1 MGRIVVRKA
10 SVFHAPGR
18 GSRRTLCTSMFLGL
32 CGLLQSPPEPLAARA
47 VLGQDATAK
56 TPAQEQA
63 PAQGQAPAQAGAAA
77 NPTAAPAIER
87 VLPPAGTPLAPAV
100 REELVS
106 ATRTLRGRLANVGNH
121 ELLADIEV
129 YVKALELALEFGEF
143 YAPKDVEKA
152 RFAIAEAE
160 RRLAA
165 VAAAA
170 AGETAAAE
178 KPVDWPRKT
187 GLTVRGFRSRL
198 DGSAQPYGVVAG
210 MGHDFAKPA
219 PLYVW
224 LHGRGDKQTDL
235 HFIHER
241 HHSQGQIA
249 PPGALVIHP
258 FGRHCLGFKSAGEI
272 DVLEAVEHACS
283 QYAIDRD
290 RIVLIGFSMGGAGAW
305 HLGAHYVDRWCA
317 VSPGAGFAETARY
330 NKLSPDKYPPVYEQ
344 QLWGCYDVP
353 AYVRNLFNVP
363 VIAYSGEKDR
373 QIQAAQ
379 VMEEAFKAE
388 GRELRHLI
396 GPGVEHRY
404 EPATLKKLLD
414 ELAAIVRQGREKSPQ
429 TVTLQTRTLRYSR
442 VHWVEA
448 LGLERH
454 WNDSRIDAAIGD
466 DRSLAIKTTGVTAL
480 RVWPPQDV
488 ARIELNGAAVTGA
501 LAPRAAGEAIRLRR
515 DSSGRWQAAVE
526 KAAAGNAA
534 VEKTADGK
542 AVSEKAPASKE
553 PSAFPG
559 PKRPGLQGPID
570 DGFLAPFV
578 FVAPST
584 PCASPAVDRWV
595 RAELAHAAERWRA
608 VCRGSVE
615 IKLDRDLTEADYAD
629 KNLILWGDAAG
640 NAAIRALADHLPI
653 IGTDATAATGRML
666 VKGGERWDAAN
677 HVPAFIYP
685 NPRNPKRYVV
695 LNSGLTFREAH
706 DRTNSQQNPKL
717 PDWVVFDIREP
728 ATAQSAARVAA
739 AGFFDEQWK

>member
-1 MGRIVVRKA
+1 MGRFAVRLM
-10 SVFHAPGR
+10 SVAEHPRSWRSWLAGVALITAFSWPQLLPPFESLAM
-18 GSRRTLCTSMFLGL
+18 RTAVAQT
-32 CGLLQSPPEPLAARA
+32 PP
-47 VLGQDATAK
+47 T
-56 TPAQEQA
+56 
-63 PAQGQAPAQAGAAA
+63 
-77 NPTAAPAIER
+77 IER
-87 VLPPAGTPLAPAV
+87 VLPPAGITLEPAI
-100 REELVS
+100 REEL
-106 ATRTLRGRLANVGNH
+106 AAAARTLRERLAKLASQPLAASPEKPGI
-121 ELLADIEV
+121 EKPGIELADIEI
-129 YVKALELALEFGEF
+129 YVKALERALEFQEF
-143 YAPKDVEKA
+143 YVPKDVEKA
-152 RFAIAEAE
+152 RFAIAEAQ
-160 RRLAA
+160 RRLT
-165 VAAAA
+165 VAAGTGA
-170 AGETAAAE
+170 AGTGSAGVTA
-178 KPVDWPRKT
+178 DWTRKA

-210 MGHDFAKPA
+210 SSHDFTRPA

-272 DVLEAVEHACS
+272 DVLEAVEHAC
-283 QYAIDRD
+283 QHYAIDRD

-330 NKLSPDKYPPVYEQ
+330 NKLAPEKYPPDYEQ
-344 QLWGCYDVP
+344 RLWGCYDVP

-373 QIQAAQ
+373 QIQAAL
-379 VMEEAFKAE
+379 VMEEAFRGE

-404 EPATLKKLLD
+404 EPATLKRLLE
-414 ELAAIVRQGREKSPQ
+414 ELDVVVRSGRNRAPR

-454 WNDSRIDAAIGD
+454 WHDARIDAAIGD
-466 DRSLAIKTTGVTAL
+466 NKSLAIKTSGVTAL
-480 RVWPPQDV
+480 RVAPPFEV
-488 ARIELNGAAVTGA
+488 ARIEVNGAAVTGGA
-501 LAPRAAGEAIRLRR
+501 VPRAAGESIRLNR
-515 DSSGRWQAAVE
+515 DSTGHWQAVAE
-526 KAAAGNAA
+526 QPAAGQSTAGQSAA
-534 VEKTADGK
+534 GQSLTGQRSPDTAN
-542 AVSEKAPASKE
+542 EPA
-553 PSAFPG
+553 AFPG
-559 PKRPGLQGPID
+559 AKRPGVQGPID
-570 DGFLAPFV
+570 DAFLEPFL
-578 FVAPST
+578 FVVPSDA
-584 PCASPAVDRWV
+584 CASPAVDRWV
-595 RAELAHAAERWRA
+595 RAELAHAGERWRA
-608 VCRGSVE
+608 VCRGAVE
-615 IKLDRDLTEADYAD
+615 VKLDRDVTDADVAA
-629 KNLILWGDAAG
+629 KNLILWGDTKS
-640 NAAIRALADHLPI
+640 NAMIRALAPRLPI
-653 IGTDATAATGRML
+653 GWTDANGATGQAV
-666 VKGGERWDAAN
+666 VKAGERWDAAH

-685 NPRNPKRYVV
+685 NPRNPRRYVV

-728 ATAQSAARVAA
+728 ATAQTAGRVAA

>member
-1 MGRIVVRKA
+1 GDRETGLFHILGRVELAEFEGQFERFHVHLDVGQQFVV
-10 SVFHAPGR
+10 
-18 GSRRTLCTSMFLGL
+18 
-32 CGLLQSPPEPLAARA
+32 
-47 VLGQDATAK
+47 
-56 TPAQEQA
+56 
-63 PAQGQAPAQAGAAA
+63 
-77 NPTAAPAIER
+77 
-87 VLPPAGTPLAPAV
+87 
-100 REELVS
+100 
-106 ATRTLRGRLANVGNH
+106 
-121 ELLADIEV
+121 ADIEV

-165 VAAAA
+165 GAAAA
-170 AGETAAAE
+170 AGETAAAD

-534 VEKTADGK
+534 VEKAADGK

-570 DGFLAPFV
+570 DAFLAPFV

-615 IKLDRDLTEADYAD
+615 IKLDRDLTETDYAD

-640 NAAIRALADHLPI
+640 NAAIRAIADRLPI
-653 IGTDATAATGRML
+653 AWTDATAATGRTL

>member
-1 MGRIVVRKA
+1 LP
-10 SVFHAPGR
+10 S
-18 GSRRTLCTSMFLGL
+18 
-32 CGLLQSPPEPLAARA
+32 EPLAARA
-47 VLGQDATAK
+47 VLGQDAPAKASAK
-56 TPAQEQA
+56 TPAQAQAPAKAQA
-63 PAQGQAPAQAGAAA
+63 PAQTGAPA
-77 NPTAAPAIER
+77 NPTAVSAIER
-87 VLPPAGTPLAPAV
+87 VLPPAGMPLAPAV

-106 ATRTLRGRLANVGNH
+106 ATRTLRGRLANVGSH
-121 ELLADIEV
+121 KLLADIEV

-143 YAPKDVEKA
+143 YAAKDVDKA

-165 VAAAA
+165 VTAEAA
-170 AGETAAAE
+170 AAAE
-178 KPVDWPRKT
+178 KPVDWPRNT

-210 MGHDFAKPA
+210 TGHDFAKPA

-283 QYAIDRD
+283 QYAIDPD

-414 ELAAIVRQGREKSPQ
+414 ELSAIVRRGREKSPQ

-454 WNDSRIDAAIGD
+454 WNDSRVDAAIGD
-466 DRSLAIKTTGVTAL
+466 DRSLALQTSGVTAL
-480 RVWPPQDV
+480 RVWPPADI
-488 ARIELNGAAVTGA
+488 ARIVVNGSAATGA
-501 LAPRAAGEAIRLRR
+501 FAPRATSDSIRLSR
-515 DSSGRWQAAVE
+515 DSSGQWQ
-526 KAAAGNAA
+526 AA
-534 VEKTADGK
+534 VEKTADGN
-542 AVSEKAPASKE
+542 AVGEKAPASRE

-559 PKRPGLQGPID
+559 PKRPGVQGPID
-570 DGFLAPFV
+570 DAFLAPFV
-578 FVAPST
+578 FVAPSG

-608 VCRGSVE
+608 VCRGTVE
-615 IKLDRDLTEADYAD
+615 IKLDRELTDADVSD
-629 KNLILWGDAAG
+629 KNLILWGDSAG
-640 NAAIRALADHLPI
+640 NAVIRAIADRLPI
-653 IGTDATAATGRML
+653 IGTDATASTGRTL
-666 VKGGERWDAAN
+666 VKGGKRWDAAH

-685 NPRNPKRYVV
+685 NPRNPNRYVV

-739 AGFFDEQWK
+739 AGFFDEQWQ